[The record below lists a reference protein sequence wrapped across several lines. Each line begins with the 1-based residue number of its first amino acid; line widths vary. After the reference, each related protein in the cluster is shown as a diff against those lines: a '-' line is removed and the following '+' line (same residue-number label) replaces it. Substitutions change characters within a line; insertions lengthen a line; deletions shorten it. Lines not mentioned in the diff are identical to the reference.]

1 MIELPIEP
9 WHAALILAGII
20 ATAYY
25 VGRKL
30 GFREGVNGMAETL
43 VALEIVTRQDL
54 QKLVDLQDE
63 WDEEEK

>member
-30 GFREGVNGMAETL
+30 GFQEGVNGMAETL

-63 WDEEEK
+63 WDEEDK